1 MPKFYINPMSD
12 LNNTV
17 KHNSYFEGTVQSLG
31 LDTEKGHA
39 TVGVMKKG
47 TYQFSTSTV
56 ETIIV
61 VSGIMNIKLADS
73 EWTKYG
79 EQEKFEVA
87 ANSKFDIVCDTD
99 VAYICYYA

>member
-1 MPKFYINPMSD
+1 MPKFYIKPMSD

-17 KHNSYFEGTVQSLG
+17 KHNSYFEGKVKSLG
-31 LDTEKGHA
+31 LDTEKGNA

-61 VSGIMNIKLADS
+61 VSGVMNIKLING
-73 EWTKYG
+73 EWTKYT
-79 EQEKFEVA
+79 EQEKFEVP

-99 VAYICYYA
+99 AAYICYYA

>member
-1 MPKFYINPMSD
+1 LPKFYITPMSD

-31 LDTEKGHA
+31 LDTDKGHA

-61 VSGIMNIKLADS
+61 VSGVMNIKLADS
-73 EWTKYG
+73 EWTKYT
-79 EQEKFEVA
+79 EQGKFEVA

>member
-1 MPKFYINPMSD
+1 MSD
-12 LNNTV
+12 LTNVV

-31 LDTEKGHA
+31 LDTDKGPA

-61 VSGIMNIKLADS
+61 VSGVMDIKLP
-73 EWTKYG
+73 EGQWIKYA
-79 EQEKFEVA
+79 EQEKFEVP
-87 ANSKFDIVCDTD
+87 ANSKFDIICDTD

>member
-1 MPKFYINPMSD
+1 MSD

-17 KHNSYFEGTVQSLG
+17 KHNSYFEGKVQSLG

-61 VSGIMNIKLADS
+61 VSGIMNIKLANS
-73 EWTKYG
+73 EWTKYA
-79 EQEKFEVA
+79 EQEKFEVP
-87 ANSKFDIVCDTD
+87 ANSKFDIICDTD

>member
-1 MPKFYINPMSD
+1 MIDS
-12 LNNTV
+12 NNIV
-17 KHNSYFEGTVQSLG
+17 KHNSYFDGKVQSLG

-47 TYQFSTSTV
+47 TYQFSTSSV

-61 VSGIMNIKLADS
+61 IAGTMNIKLADS
-73 EWTKYG
+73 EWTKYA
-79 EQEKFEVA
+79 EQEKFEVS

>member
-1 MPKFYINPMSD
+1 MSD

-17 KHNSYFEGTVQSLG
+17 KHNSYFEGKVQSLG
-31 LDTEKGHA
+31 LDTEKGNA

-61 VSGIMNIKLADS
+61 VAGIMNIKLANG
-73 EWTKYG
+73 EWIKYV
-79 EQEKFEVA
+79 EHEKFEVP

>member
-1 MPKFYINPMSD
+1 MSD
-12 LNNTV
+12 LTNVVAHNT
-17 KHNSYFEGTVQSLG
+17 YFDGKVQSLG
-31 LDTEKGHA
+31 LDTDKGHA

-61 VSGIMNIKLADS
+61 VSGIMDIKLPEG
-73 EWTKYG
+73 EWKKYA
-79 EQEKFEVA
+79 EQEQFEVP
-87 ANSKFDIVCDTD
+87 ANSKFDILCDTD

>member
-1 MPKFYINPMSD
+1 MPKFYINPMSN

-61 VSGIMNIKLADS
+61 VSGVMDIKLADC
-73 EWTKYG
+73 EWTKYT

>member
-1 MPKFYINPMSD
+1 LPKFYIKPMSD

-17 KHNSYFEGTVQSLG
+17 KHNSYFEGKVQSLG
-31 LDTEKGHA
+31 LDTEKGNA

-61 VSGIMNIKLADS
+61 VSGVMNIKLING
-73 EWTKYG
+73 EWTKYT
-79 EQEKFEVA
+79 EQEKFEVP
-87 ANSKFDIVCDTD
+87 ANSKFDIVCDRD
-99 VAYICYYA
+99 AAYICYYA

>member
-1 MPKFYINPMSD
+1 MND

-17 KHNSYFEGTVQSLG
+17 KHNSYFDGKVQSLG
-31 LDTEKGHA
+31 LDTDKGEA

-61 VSGIMNIKLADS
+61 VSGIMNIKLAGG
-73 EWTKYG
+73 EWTKYD
-79 EQEKFEVA
+79 EQDKFEVP
-87 ANSKFDIVCDTD
+87 ANSKFDILCDTD
-99 VAYICYYA
+99 AAYICYYA

>member
-1 MPKFYINPMSD
+1 LPKFYIKPMSD
-12 LNNTV
+12 LNNSV
-17 KHNSYFEGTVQSLG
+17 KHNSYFEGKVQSLG
-31 LDTEKGHA
+31 LDTDKGIA

-61 VSGIMNIKLADS
+61 VSGVMDIKLP
-73 EWTKYG
+73 EGVWNKYN
-79 EQEKFEVA
+79 EQEKFEVP

>member
-1 MPKFYINPMSD
+1 MSD

-31 LDTEKGHA
+31 LDTDNGHA
-39 TVGVMKKG
+39 PVGVMKKG

-61 VSGIMNIKLADS
+61 VSGVMNIKLADS
-73 EWTKYG
+73 EWTKYT
-79 EQEKFEVA
+79 EQGKFEVA

>member
-1 MPKFYINPMSD
+1 MSD
-12 LNNTV
+12 LTNVVSHNT
-17 KHNSYFEGTVQSLG
+17 YFEGKVQSLG
-31 LDTEKGHA
+31 LDTDKGHA

-61 VSGIMNIKLADS
+61 VSGIMDIKLH
-73 EWTKYG
+73 EGQWTKYA
-79 EQEKFEVA
+79 EQEKFEVP
-87 ANSKFDIVCDTD
+87 ANSKFDIICDTD

>member
-1 MPKFYINPMSD
+1 MSD

-31 LDTEKGHA
+31 LDTDKGNA

-56 ETIIV
+56 ETMIV
-61 VSGIMNIKLADS
+61 VSGIMNIKLADG
-73 EWTKYG
+73 EWTKYA

>member
-1 MPKFYINPMSD
+1 MPKFYIKLMSD

-31 LDTEKGHA
+31 LDTDKGNA

-56 ETIIV
+56 ETMIV
-61 VSGIMNIKLADS
+61 VSGIMNIKLADG
-73 EWTKYG
+73 EWTKYA

>member
-1 MPKFYINPMSD
+1 MSD

-31 LDTEKGHA
+31 LDTDKGHA

-61 VSGIMNIKLADS
+61 VSGVMNIKLADS
-73 EWTKYG
+73 EWTKYT
-79 EQEKFEVA
+79 EQGKFEVA

>member
-1 MPKFYINPMSD
+1 MSD
-12 LNNTV
+12 LTNVVSHNT
-17 KHNSYFEGTVQSLG
+17 YFEGKVQSLG
-31 LDTEKGHA
+31 LDTDKGPA

-61 VSGIMNIKLADS
+61 VSGIMDIKLP
-73 EWTKYG
+73 EGQWTKYA
-79 EQEKFEVA
+79 EQEAFEVPA
-87 ANSKFDIVCDTD
+87 KSKFDIICDTD

>member
-1 MPKFYINPMSD
+1 MPKFYIKPMSD
-12 LNNTV
+12 LNNSV
-17 KHNSYFEGTVQSLG
+17 KHNSYFEGKVQSLG
-31 LDTEKGHA
+31 LDTDKGIA

-61 VSGIMNIKLADS
+61 VSGVMDIKLP
-73 EWTKYG
+73 EGVWNKYN
-79 EQEKFEVA
+79 EEEKFEVP

>member
-1 MPKFYINPMSD
+1 MSD

-17 KHNSYFEGTVQSLG
+17 KHNSYFEGKVQSLG
-31 LDTEKGHA
+31 LDTEIGHA

-61 VSGIMNIKLADS
+61 VSGIMNIKLADG
-73 EWTKYG
+73 EWTKYA
-79 EQEKFEVA
+79 EREKFEVP
-87 ANSKFDIVCDTD
+87 ANSKFDILCDTD

>member
-1 MPKFYINPMSD
+1 MPKFYITHMSD

-31 LDTEKGHA
+31 LDTDKGHA
-39 TVGVMKKG
+39 TVGVMKRG

-61 VSGIMNIKLADS
+61 ISGVMNIKLADS
-73 EWTKYG
+73 EWTKYA

-87 ANSKFDIVCDTD
+87 ANSKFDIICDTD